1 MQMPI
6 LNLYTEVSM
15 KFCRKFI
22 FFMLFLTGNIVSAK
36 SFSLQVIQKN
46 GAENI
51 VYNASYL
58 VEQTIMDYF
67 FENAYIVSNSPVI
80 IEKKNES
87 ITAELQKSFDA
98 AQEGCLDYII
108 EATIFYNLENS
119 NNPEEALISNIDKIE
134 WKVFSLNDRQLIAN
148 GKSVPQKYRN
158 DDESLVFFANE
169 IAQNIQKVIETKGG
183 RK

>member
-22 FFMLFLTGNIVSAK
+22 FLMLFLTGNIVSAK

-67 FENAYIVSNSPVI
+67 FENAYIVSNYRK
-80 IEKKNES
+80 EK
-87 ITAELQKSFDA
+87 
-98 AQEGCLDYII
+98 
-108 EATIFYNLENS
+108 
-119 NNPEEALISNIDKIE
+119 
-134 WKVFSLNDRQLIAN
+134 
-148 GKSVPQKYRN
+148 
-158 DDESLVFFANE
+158 
-169 IAQNIQKVIETKGG
+169 
-183 RK
+183 

>member
-22 FFMLFLTGNIVSAK
+22 FLILLLTGNLVSAK

-87 ITAELQKSFDA
+87 ITEELQKSFDA
-98 AQEGCLDYII
+98 AQEGYLDYII
-108 EATIFYNLENS
+108 EATIFYNLANS

-134 WKVFSLNDRQLIAN
+134 WKLFSLNDRQLIAS